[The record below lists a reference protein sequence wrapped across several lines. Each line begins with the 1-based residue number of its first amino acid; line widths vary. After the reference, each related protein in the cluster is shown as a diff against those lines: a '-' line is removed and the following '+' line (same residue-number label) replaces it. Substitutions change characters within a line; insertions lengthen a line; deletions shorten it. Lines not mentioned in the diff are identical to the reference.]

1 MITLSR
7 IMLMLIIVISYYNHP
22 LKDNAYEYDYDACAY
37 DDQHINDNPVL
48 MLSRIMVIVR
58 SMLIMLNQI
67 KIYVDLKVFQH
78 QSSASAISIGNM
90 RMVKM
95 ILTFVPSREVW
106 PTLSPPPDLHFFSPL
121 SLHFYSFFSQIPHF
135 LRFKCFC

>member
-7 IMLMLIIVISYYNHP
+7 IMFTLIIMISYDNHP
-22 LKDNAYEYDYDACAY
+22 LKKNADAYDYVYDACAR
-37 DDQHINDNPVL
+37 DDQHIKDNPVL
-48 MLSRIMVIVR
+48 MLSMIMVIVI
-58 SMLIMLNQI
+58 SMLITINQI
-67 KIYVDLKVFQH
+67 KIYMDLKVFQH

-95 ILTFVPSREVW
+95 ILTFVPSWEVW

-121 SLHFYSFFSQIPHF
+121 SLHFYSFFSQILHF
-135 LRFKCFC
+135 L